1 MKRFLIPLL
10 AVLAL
15 PTAVEA
21 NWFGKYGSYREA
33 KEACNEWRNSIDYYY
48 VDSKKSYITREYIG
62 KIYKKL
68 DSPRYVYTKKG
79 WQVRECQHEEK
90 TNQILGIGLKGFNP
104 KLVHKEEDLNNAIER
119 VLKYFKY

>member
-1 MKRFLIPLL
+1 MKRLLLPLL
-10 AVLAL
+10 AALAL

-33 KEACNEWRNSIDYYY
+33 LEACISWSSSINYYY
-48 VDSKKSYITREYIG
+48 AKSGKWWAERYIG

-68 DSPRYVYTKKG
+68 DNPLYVYKKKG
-79 WQVRECQHEEK
+79 WEVRECQHEER
-90 TNQILGIGLKGFNP
+90 TNQILGIGIKGFNP
-104 KLVHKEEDLNNAIER
+104 KLVHKEDELNNAKEH

>member
-1 MKRFLIPLL
+1 MRKLLIPLL
-10 AVLAL
+10 ATIAL

-33 KEACNEWRNSIDYYY
+33 KEACNEWRVSVEYYY
-48 VDSKKSYITREYIG
+48 VDSKKSYITDRYIG

-68 DSPRYVYTKKG
+68 DSPFNVYTKKG
-79 WQVRECQHEEK
+79 WQVRECHHEEK
-90 TNQILGIGLKGFNP
+90 TNRVLGIGLKGFNP
-104 KLVHKEEDLNNAIER
+104 KLVHKEEDFNNAKKR

>member
-1 MKRFLIPLL
+1 MRKLLIPLL
-10 AVLAL
+10 AAIAL

-48 VDSKKSYITREYIG
+48 VDSKNWHITDKYIG

-68 DSPRYVYTKKG
+68 DSPFKVYIKKG
-79 WQVRECQHEEK
+79 WQARECQHEEK

-104 KLVHKEEDLNNAIER
+104 KLVHKEEDFKNAKKH